1 LIPPKSGK
9 DYTEFVVSSFSHI
22 TSIVIPF
29 FEKHPLHGNKLIDFN
44 SFKCVAGMV
53 ERKQH
58 LTTEGLDGIV
68 KIKGAMNL
76 ARYKS
81 KD

>member
-1 LIPPKSGK
+1 
-9 DYTEFVVSSFSHI
+9 
-22 TSIVIPF
+22 
-29 FEKHPLHGNKLIDFN
+29 
-44 SFKCVAGMV
+44 MV

-58 LTTEGLDGIV
+58 LTTEGLDAIV
-68 KIKGAMNL
+68 KIKGGMNL